1 MVLNITTRARAL
13 SGIGVLLLMAFVS
26 AAAQTVAPD
35 VYAHMSWRLIGPF
48 DGGRVL
54 AVAGVPTQPRTF
66 YFGSANGG
74 VWKTTNSGLSWEPT
88 FNHEPV
94 SSIGAI
100 AVAPSD
106 PNIVYV
112 GTGEADPRSDATFGD
127 GVYKSTDGGKNWIN
141 MGLKNTRHIAKIVV
155 DPKDP
160 NVVMVAALGRIYS
173 PSKDRGI
180 FRSTDGG
187 KTWDKTLY
195 VNDQTGGIDLSMDPS
210 DASVVYAGM
219 WTMYRK
225 PWHMSSGGEGDGLFK
240 STDQGKTWVR
250 LQGHGL
256 PSGVL
261 GKIGV
266 AVAGG
271 NSHGQVVYALIEAAD
286 GGLFRSDN
294 GGADWKLISADQRIR
309 GRAWYF
315 TNVFA
320 DPTNAN
326 TLYATNTGFF
336 KSTDGG
342 GTWNAVVLPGG
353 DNHAFWMN
361 PLHPDLMVQGHDQG
375 VVTSVDGGKTW
386 SKYYNLP
393 IGQLYHI
400 STDDRFPYNIY
411 ASTQDCPSGCAFGTA
426 SRGLGGISTK
436 DVFVVGGD
444 DGESGYVFADP
455 NDPDYIVEGGYS
467 GGLTRYS
474 MRTRTIQDIA
484 PWSNANSGYAAKDV
498 KYRFTWTDPFAFA
511 SWDGEDSHPLYL
523 GSQYLMASKDSG
535 KSWTVISKDLT
546 RNDKSKQQ
554 SSGGPITQ
562 DNASVE
568 YYDVIYAIAPSPLRK
583 GEIWLG
589 TDDGL
594 VWLTLDAGKT
604 YKKITPPKMP
614 EWGRVN
620 AIEASHF
627 DPGTAFVAVDKHK
640 MGDGT
645 PYVFVTHDF
654 GATWSSIV
662 DGLAAPNYV
671 YVVRQDTVNKDL
683 LFAGTA
689 NGIAVSF
696 NGGRQWQSLQLNLPT
711 AEVRDIAIK
720 GADLLVATHGRS
732 AWGMDDISALREM
745 SAEVMQSP
753 AHLFKSAPAFILR
766 MQAGRRASVGNQVGE
781 NPPNDVISYYLK
793 DKPTGKITLTIYD
806 SAGNLVNSFNNVDD
820 ASWKSNKGGFMRSP
834 VGDTKLT
841 DHRGI
846 NRFVWDLRFPAAP
859 PIHDMVAYN
868 EGRGPNGAYV
878 VPGIYKVVLAAG
890 GNTYRQT
897 LTVKNDPRSGAT
909 QADLVKQFNLGNKA
923 QNLLWRNHAV
933 INQVLDV
940 RQQLKTLEKKA
951 SGSTSLQ
958 KLLAGLDAKALALQG
973 ELYQYKAKT
982 GVGLLNYSV
991 RLNARIAY
999 LSNEIN
1005 VMSANA
1011 PTTQFYEEY
1020 DEYDRS
1026 MKSVAQRWQ
1035 YLKSH
1040 DMKALNA
1047 KLQASRLAVVAIA
1060 NGPDERMPDAP
1071 VQVQ

>member
-1 MVLNITTRARAL
+1 MSISNRVRILAGVVVLFLVACT
-13 SGIGVLLLMAFVS
+13 S
-26 AAAQTVAPD
+26 AAAQAVAPN
-35 VYAHMSWRLIGPF
+35 VYAHLSWRLIGPF

-54 AVAGVPTQPRTF
+54 AVAGVPTQPSTY

-74 VWKTTNSGLSWEPT
+74 VWKTTNSGLSWKPI

-106 PNIVYV
+106 PNIVFV

-127 GVYKSTDGGKNWIN
+127 GVYKSTDGGKSWTNI
-141 MGLKNTRHIAKIVV
+141 GLKNTRHIAKIVV

-173 PSKDRGI
+173 PSEDRGI
-180 FRSTDGG
+180 YRSADGG
-187 KTWDKTLY
+187 QTWEKTLY
-195 VNDQTGGIDLSMDPS
+195 VNDQTGGIDLNMDPS
-210 DASVVYAGM
+210 NSSIMYAGM
-219 WTMYRK
+219 WTMHRQ
-225 PWHMSSGGEGDGLFK
+225 PWHMASGGEGDGLFK
-240 STDQGKTWVR
+240 STDEGKTWTR
-250 LQGHGL
+250 QQGHGL

-271 NSHGQVVYALIEAAD
+271 DSHGQVVYALIEAKD

-294 GGADWKLISADQRIR
+294 GGVDWKLISADQRIR

-315 TNVFA
+315 TNVFT
-320 DPTNAN
+320 DPTNAD

-342 GTWNAVVLPGG
+342 STWHSVALPGG

-361 PLHPDLMVQGHDQG
+361 PLHPELMIQGHDQG

-386 SKYYNLP
+386 GKYYNLP

-400 STDDRFPYNIY
+400 SADDRFPYNIY

-426 SRGLGGISTK
+426 SRGLGGISAK

-455 NDPDYIVEGGYS
+455 NDPNYIVEGGYS

-474 MRTRTIQDIA
+474 MRTKTIQDIA

-511 SWDGEDSHPLYL
+511 SWEDEGKKPLYL
-523 GSQYLMASKDSG
+523 GSQYLMESKDSG
-535 KSWTVISKDLT
+535 RSWSVISKDLT

-620 AIEASHF
+620 SIEASHF
-627 DPGTAFVAVDKHK
+627 DPGTAFVTVDKHK
-640 MGDGT
+640 LGDST
-645 PYVFVTHDF
+645 PYVFVTHDY
-654 GATWSSIV
+654 GASWSDIV
-662 DGLAAPNYV
+662 DGLSSPNYV
-671 YVVRQDTVNKDL
+671 YVVRQDTVNKNL

-689 NGIAVSF
+689 NGIEVSF
-696 NGGRQWQSLQLNLPT
+696 NGGQHWQSLQLNLPT

-732 AWGMDDISALREM
+732 AWGMDDISALREI

-753 AHLFKSAPAFILR
+753 AHLFKSAPALILR
-766 MQAGRRASVGNQVGE
+766 MEGGRRRGSAGNQLGE

-793 DKPTGKITLTIYD
+793 DKPTGKVTLEIYD
-806 SAGNLVNSFNNVDD
+806 SAGNLASSFNNIDD

-834 VGDTKLT
+834 VGDTMLT
-841 DHRGI
+841 DHEGI
-846 NRFVWDLRFPAAP
+846 NRFVWDLKFPAAP

-878 VPGIYKVVLAAG
+878 VPGTYKVVLTVD
-890 GNTYRQT
+890 GNAYQQM
-897 LTVKNDPRSGAT
+897 LTVKNDPRSKAT
-909 QADLVKQFNLGNKA
+909 RADLVKQFNLSNKA
-923 QNLLWRNHAV
+923 QNLLWQNHAV
-933 INQVLDV
+933 VNQILDL
-940 RQQLKTLEKKA
+940 RKQLKNLEGET
-951 SGSTSLQ
+951 SGKTSLH

-1011 PTTQFYEEY
+1011 PTQQFYAEY
-1020 DEYDRS
+1020 DEYDQA
-1026 MKSVAQRWQ
+1026 MASVVQRWHS
-1035 YLKSH
+1035 LTER
-1040 DMKALNA
+1040 DLKALNA
-1047 KLQASRLAVVAIA
+1047 RLQASQLPELTIA
-1060 NGPDERMPDAP
+1060 NGPDDRMPGAP
-1071 VQVQ
+1071 VQVR

>member
-1 MVLNITTRARAL
+1 MNIATRSRLLFCLGL
-13 SGIGVLLLMAFVS
+13 SAFLLIVN
-26 AAAQTVAPD
+26 AAAQTVPASA
-35 VYAHMSWRLIGPF
+35 YAHLDWRLIGPF

-74 VWKTTNSGLSWEPT
+74 VWKTTNSGLSWNPI

-100 AVAPSD
+100 AVAPSNPD
-106 PNIVYV
+106 IVYV
-112 GTGEADPRSDATFGD
+112 GTGEADPRSDVTFGD
-127 GVYKSTDGGKNWIN
+127 GVYKSTDGGKSWTNI
-141 MGLKNTRHIAKIVV
+141 GLRDTRHIAKIVV
-155 DPKDP
+155 DPRDP

-180 FRSTDGG
+180 YRSADGG
-187 KTWDKTLY
+187 QTWNQMLF
-195 VNDQTGGIDLSMDPS
+195 VNDQTGGIDLSVDPS
-210 DASVVYAGM
+210 NSSTMYAAM
-219 WTMYRK
+219 WTMHRQ
-225 PWHMSSGGEGDGLFK
+225 PWHFSSGGEGDGLFK
-240 STDQGKTWVR
+240 STDGGKTWARV
-250 LQGHGL
+250 QGHGL
-256 PSGVL
+256 PTDVL

-266 AVAGG
+266 AFAGG
-271 NSHGQVVYALIEAAD
+271 NANGRVVYALVEAKD

-336 KSTDGG
+336 KSSDGG
-342 GTWNAVVLPGG
+342 STWHPVALPGG

-361 PLHPDLMVQGHDQG
+361 PLHPELMIQGHDQG

-386 SKYYNLP
+386 GKYYNLP

-411 ASTQDCPSGCAFGTA
+411 SSIQDCPSGCAFGTA
-426 SRGLGGISTK
+426 SRGLGGISAK

-455 NDPDYIVEGGYS
+455 NDPNYIVEGGYS

-474 MRTRTIQDIA
+474 MRTKTIQDIA
-484 PWSNANSGYAAKDV
+484 PWSNANSGRAADDV

-511 SWDGEDSHPLYL
+511 FWQGEDTHPLYL
-523 GSQYLMASKDSG
+523 ASQYLMLSKDSG
-535 KSWTVISKDLT
+535 KSWSVISKDLT
-546 RNDKSKQQ
+546 RNDKSKQK

-568 YYDVIYAIAPSPLRK
+568 YYDVIYAVTPSPLRK

-594 VWLTLDAGKT
+594 VWLTLDGGKT

-620 AIEASHF
+620 SIEASHF

-640 MGDGT
+640 LGDST
-645 PYVFVTHDF
+645 PYVFVTHDY

-662 DGLAAPNYV
+662 DGLSAPNYV

-689 NGIAVSF
+689 NGIDVSF
-696 NGGRQWQSLQLNLPT
+696 NGGQHWQSLQQNLPT
-711 AEVRDIAIK
+711 AEVRDITIK
-720 GADLLVATHGRS
+720 GADLIVATHGRS
-732 AWGMDDISALREM
+732 AWGLDDISALREM

-753 AHLFKSAPAFILR
+753 AHLFKSAPALILR
-766 MQAGRRASVGNQVGE
+766 MQGRRRASAGNQVGD

-793 DKPTGKITLTIYD
+793 DKPAGKITLAIYD
-806 SAGNLVNSFNNVDD
+806 AAGNLASSFNNVDD

-834 VGDTKLT
+834 VGDTMLI
-841 DHRGI
+841 DHPGI
-846 NRFVWDLRFPAAP
+846 NRFVWNLSFPAAP

-868 EGRGPNGAYV
+868 EGRGPYGAYV
-878 VPGIYKVVLAAG
+878 VPGTYKVVLTVD
-890 GNTYRQT
+890 GNTYQQM
-897 LTVKNDPRSGAT
+897 LTVKNDPRSKAT
-909 QADLVKQFNLGNKA
+909 QADLVKQFNLSNKA
-923 QNLLWRNHAV
+923 QNLLWQNHAV
-933 INQVLDV
+933 INQILDL
-940 RQQLKTLEKKA
+940 RQQLKTLEQKA
-951 SGSTSLQ
+951 GGSKSVQ
-958 KLLAGLDAKALALQG
+958 KLLSGLDAKALALQG

-982 GVGLLNYSV
+982 GIGLLNYPI

-1011 PTTQFYEEY
+1011 PTQQFYAEY
-1020 DEYDRS
+1020 AEYHQA
-1026 MKSVAQRWQ
+1026 MASVMQRWQ
-1035 YLKSH
+1035 SLKGG
-1040 DMKALNA
+1040 DLKALNA
-1047 KLQASRLAVVAIA
+1047 KLQANQLPAISIA
-1060 NGPDERMPDAP
+1060 DGADERMPDAA
-1071 VQVQ
+1071 VQIQ

>member
-1 MVLNITTRARAL
+1 MKIATRSRIL
-13 SGIGVLLLMAFVS
+13 SCIGFLAFLFV
-26 AAAQTVAPD
+26 ANVAAQTVPASA
-35 VYAHMSWRLIGPF
+35 YSHLNWRLIGPF

-54 AVAGVPTQPRTF
+54 AVEGVPSQPQTF

-74 VWKTTNSGLSWEPT
+74 VWKTTNAGLSWEPI

-112 GTGEADPRSDATFGD
+112 GTGEADPRSDVTFGD
-127 GVYKSTDGGKNWIN
+127 GVYKSTDAGKTWTNI
-141 MGLKNTRHIAKIVV
+141 GLKTTRHIAKIVV

-173 PSKDRGI
+173 SSKDRGI
-180 FRSTDGG
+180 YRSSDGG
-187 KTWDKTLY
+187 QTWEKTLY

-210 DASVVYAGM
+210 DSSVVYAGM

-240 STDQGKTWVR
+240 STDEGKTWTRV
-250 LQGHGL
+250 QGHGL

-271 NSHGQVVYALIEAAD
+271 DSHGQVVYALIEAKD

-309 GRAWYF
+309 ARAWYF

-342 GTWNAVVLPGG
+342 SSWNPVALPGG

-361 PLHPDLMVQGHDQG
+361 PLHPNLMVQGHDQG
-375 VVTSVDGGKTW
+375 VVTSVDGGNTW
-386 SKYYNLP
+386 GKYYNLP

-426 SRGLGGISTK
+426 SRGLGGISAK
-436 DVFVVGGD
+436 DVFNVGGD

-455 NDPDYIVEGGYS
+455 NDPNYIVEGGYG

-474 MRTRTIQDIA
+474 MRTQTIQDIA
-484 PWSNANSGYAAKDV
+484 PWSNANGGHAAKDT

-511 SWDGEDSHPLYL
+511 SWEGEDTHPLYL
-523 GSQYLMASKDSG
+523 GSQYLMVSKDSG
-535 KSWTVISKDLT
+535 KSWAVISKDLT

-583 GEIWLG
+583 GQIWLG

-620 AIEASHF
+620 SIEASHF
-627 DPGTAFVAVDKHK
+627 DPGTAFVTVDKHK
-640 MGDGT
+640 LDDNT
-645 PYVFVTHDF
+645 PYVFVTHDY

-662 DGLAAPNYV
+662 DGLSAPNYV
-671 YVVRQDTVNKDL
+671 YVVRQDTVNKNL

-696 NGGRQWQSLQLNLPT
+696 NGGQQWQSLQLNLPT
-711 AEVRDIAIK
+711 SQVRDIAIK
-720 GADLLVATHGRS
+720 GADLIVATHGRS
-732 AWGMDDISALREM
+732 AWGMDDISALRQI
-745 SAEVMQSP
+745 SAEVMQNP
-753 AHLFKSAPAFILR
+753 AHLFKSAPALILR
-766 MQAGRRASVGNQVGE
+766 MHGRRRQTAGNRTGD

-793 DKPTGKITLTIYD
+793 NKPSDKITLAIYD
-806 SAGNLVNSFNNVDD
+806 PAGNLVDSYNNVDD
-820 ASWKSNKGGFMRSP
+820 ASWKANKGGFMRTP
-834 VGDTKLT
+834 VGDTMLT
-841 DHRGI
+841 DHPGI
-846 NRFVWDLRFPAAP
+846 NRFIWDLRFPAAP

-878 VPGIYKVVLAAG
+878 VPGTYKVI
-890 GNTYRQT
+890 
-897 LTVKNDPRSGAT
+897 LTVDGKPYQQMLEVKNDPRSKAT
-909 QADLVKQFNLGNKA
+909 RADLVKQFNLANKA
-923 QNLLWRNHAV
+923 QNLLWQNHAV
-933 INQVLDV
+933 INQILDL
-940 RQQLKTLEKKA
+940 RGQLKALEQKA
-951 SGSTSLQ
+951 SGSKDVQ
-958 KLLAGLDAKALALQG
+958 KLLSGLDAKALSLQG

-982 GVGLLNYSV
+982 GIGLLNYPV

-1011 PTTQFYEEY
+1011 PTAQLYAQY
-1020 DEYDRS
+1020 DEYHQA
-1026 MKSVAQRWQ
+1026 MESVVQRWQ
-1035 YLKSH
+1035 SLKEQ
-1040 DMKALNA
+1040 DLKVFNA
-1047 KLQASRLAVVAIA
+1047 KLQASQLPAIA
-1060 NGPDERMPDAP
+1060 ITEGADERMPDSP

>member
-1 MVLNITTRARAL
+1 MNVINKARILAGL
-13 SGIGVLLLMAFVS
+13 GVLLLVGFAN
-26 AAAQTVAPD
+26 AAAQPVAPD
-35 VYAHMSWRLIGPF
+35 TYAHLKWRLIGPF

-54 AVAGVPTQPRTF
+54 AVAGVPTQPRTY

-74 VWKTTNSGLSWEPT
+74 VWKTTNSGLTWKPI
-88 FNHEPV
+88 FNHQPV

-106 PNIVYV
+106 PNIIYV

-127 GVYKSTDGGKNWIN
+127 GVYKSTDGGKSWSNI
-141 MGLKNTRHIAKIVV
+141 GLKHSQHIAKIVV
-155 DPKDP
+155 DPKDA
-160 NVVMVAALGRIYS
+160 NILMVAVLGNIYS
-173 PSKDRGI
+173 PGKDRGI
-180 FRSTDGG
+180 YRSTDGG
-187 KTWDKTLY
+187 KTWVKTLY
-195 VNDQTGGIDLSMDPS
+195 VDKQTGGIDLAMDPS
-210 DASVVYAGM
+210 NSSIMYAGM
-219 WTMYRK
+219 WTMHRQ

-240 STDQGKTWVR
+240 STDEGKTWTR
-250 LQGHGL
+250 QQGHGL

-271 NSHGQVVYALIEAAD
+271 DSHGQVVYALIEAKD
-286 GGLFRSDN
+286 GGLFRSSN
-294 GGADWKLISADQRIR
+294 GGADWKLISDDQRIR
-309 GRAWYF
+309 ARAWYF
-315 TNVFA
+315 TNVFT
-320 DPTNAN
+320 DPTNAD

-342 GTWNAVVLPGG
+342 SSWHSVALPGG

-361 PLHPDLMVQGHDQG
+361 PLHPELMIQGHDQG

-386 SKYYNLP
+386 GKYYNLP
-393 IGQLYHI
+393 IEQLYHI

-426 SRGLGGISTK
+426 SRGLGGISAK
-436 DVFVVGGD
+436 DVFPVGGD

-455 NDPDYIVEGGYS
+455 NDPNYIVEGGYS

-474 MRTRTIQDIA
+474 MRTKTIQDIA

-511 SWDGEDSHPLYL
+511 SWEDEGVHPLYL
-523 GSQYLMASKDSG
+523 GSQYLMVSKDSG
-535 KSWTVISKDLT
+535 KSWSVISKDLT
-546 RNDKSKQQ
+546 RNDRSRQQ

-620 AIEASHF
+620 SIEASHF
-627 DPGTAFVAVDKHK
+627 DPATAFVSVDKHK
-640 MGDGT
+640 LGDST
-645 PYVFVTHDF
+645 PYVFVTHDY
-654 GATWSSIV
+654 GATWSSIA
-662 DGLAAPNYV
+662 DGLSAPNYV

-689 NGIAVSF
+689 NGIEVSF
-696 NGGRQWQSLQLNLPT
+696 NGGQHWQSLQLNLPT

-720 GADLLVATHGRS
+720 GADLIVATHGRS

-745 SAEVMQSP
+745 SPAITQSP
-753 AHLFKSAPAFILR
+753 AHLFKSAPALILR
-766 MQAGRRASVGNQVGE
+766 MEGGRRGGSAGNQLGK

-793 DKPTGKITLTIYD
+793 DKPTGKITLEIYD
-806 SAGNLVNSFNNVDD
+806 AAGHLASSFNNVDD
-820 ASWKSNKGGFMRSP
+820 ASWKSNKGGFQRNP
-834 VGDTKLT
+834 IGDTKLT
-841 DHRGI
+841 DHPGI
-846 NRFVWDLRFPAAP
+846 NRFVWDLKFPAAP

-878 VPGIYKVVLAAG
+878 VPGKYKVVLTVDG
-890 GNTYRQT
+890 KTYQQM
-897 LTVKNDPRSGAT
+897 LTVKNDPRSKAT
-909 QADLVKQFNLGNKA
+909 QADLVKQFNLSNKA
-923 QNLLWRNHAV
+923 QNLLWQNHAV
-933 INQVLDV
+933 VNQILDL
-940 RQQLKTLEKKA
+940 RKQLKSLEDKTSGKA
-951 SGSTSLQ
+951 SLRKSI
-958 KLLAGLDAKALALQG
+958 ARLDAKALALQG

-982 GVGLLNYSV
+982 GIGLLNYPV

-1011 PTTQFYEEY
+1011 PTQQFYAEY
-1020 DEYDRS
+1020 DEYRAA
-1026 MKSVAQRWQ
+1026 MASVVQRWNSVREQ
-1035 YLKSH
+1035 ELE
-1040 DMKALNA
+1040 ALNA
-1047 KLQASRLAVVAIA
+1047 ELQANQLHAIAIA
-1060 NGPDERMPDAP
+1060 NDPDDRMPDPP
-1071 VQVQ
+1071 VQVR